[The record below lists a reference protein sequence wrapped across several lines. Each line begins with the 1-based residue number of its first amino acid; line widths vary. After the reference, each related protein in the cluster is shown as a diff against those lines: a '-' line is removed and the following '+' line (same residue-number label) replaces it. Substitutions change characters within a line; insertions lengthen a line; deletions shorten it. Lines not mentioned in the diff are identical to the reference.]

1 MKINSNLSQIRAEVL
16 LSHLYPEMEERW
28 KVHHEGAFFRNYN
41 GDTMSIDEATGE
53 VRLSRDG
60 FMRLLPQGVLTDDE
74 ELKGEDA
81 AERVKKLEHRLRVL
95 HEAFLPFDTY
105 AFQKKLAIERQVS
118 RLLDD
123 KLSYVLSQYFGF
135 DLPGEKNHLVRQAA
149 VLLPFVC
156 RYKGDLGFISN
167 ILAALMRCEV
177 KMHLARYSHT
187 DTSKSWLPFVKYELL
202 IPGLTAPEYRKRS
215 EDLQPLA
222 DFLREWML
230 PCEVHCEICIKEH
243 GAGKSLDERFTL
255 DYNTELR

>member
-41 GDTMSIDEATGE
+41 GDSMSIDETTGE

-81 AERVKKLEHRLRVL
+81 AEKFKKLEHRLRVL

-135 DLPGEKNHLVRQAA
+135 DLPGEKNPLVRQAA
-149 VLLPFVC
+149 VLLATPTP
-156 RYKGDLGFISN
+156 
-167 ILAALMRCEV
+167 
-177 KMHLARYSHT
+177 ARVGCHS
-187 DTSKSWLPFVKYELL
+187 
-202 IPGLTAPEYRKRS
+202 
-215 EDLQPLA
+215 
-222 DFLREWML
+222 
-230 PCEVHCEICIKEH
+230 
-243 GAGKSLDERFTL
+243 
-255 DYNTELR
+255 